1 MGGERSTGVGVTHEN
16 DHGSRWPGRRR
27 VLLAVGVL
35 AAAAIGLLVAISW
48 GREQDEGEW
57 ASVELRDLD
66 RSVAIM
72 GQLEASRS
80 GDLRPPQI
88 RDMHTF
94 TISFLA
100 PEGTALRAGDPAIGF
115 DRSQVDQNL
124 IQARADLETAEKT
137 LEKRRSDLAAER
149 ERARLQLA
157 EARAR
162 ARRAQLQSEVPADVR
177 ASQELELARL
187 DRALAEDEVRHYE
200 LAVERL
206 ELRERVE
213 LEGLRQERD
222 TFVSRVAALERD
234 LERLMVRA
242 PRPGVLVYKSNWR
255 GEKKKVGDSV
265 WWAEAVAQLPD
276 LALLRALAEVDEVDA
291 GDVAVGQRATL
302 RLDAYPDR
310 SYSARVLE
318 IQRAVERRSGRD
330 PRRVMRLF
338 LQLDRPDSD
347 HMRPGMR
354 FTGEVVLEALAQRLV
369 VPLDAVASRDG
380 RPAVLVDGPYGT
392 DWVEPRFGQRSAEWV
407 EVLDGLEA
415 GQRVRLRPER
425 AGP

>member
-1 MGGERSTGVGVTHEN
+1 
-16 DHGSRWPGRRR
+16 
-27 VLLAVGVL
+27 
-35 AAAAIGLLVAISW
+35 
-48 GREQDEGEW
+48 
-57 ASVELRDLD
+57 
-66 RSVAIM
+66 
-72 GQLEASRS
+72 
-80 GDLRPPQI
+80 
-88 RDMHTF
+88 
-94 TISFLA
+94 
-100 PEGTALRAGDPAIGF
+100 
-115 DRSQVDQNL
+115 
-124 IQARADLETAEKT
+124 
-137 LEKRRSDLAAER
+137 
-149 ERARLQLA
+149 
-157 EARAR
+157 
-162 ARRAQLQSEVPADVR
+162 VPAEVR

-187 DRALAEDEVRHYE
+187 DHALAEDEVRHYE

-222 TFVSRVAALERD
+222 TFGSRVAALERD

-291 GDVAVGQRATL
+291 GDVAVGQQATL

-338 LQLDRPDSD
+338 LQLDRPDSE

-354 FTGEVVLEALAQRLV
+354 FTGELVLEQLERRLV
-369 VPLDAVASRDG
+369 VPLEAVASRDG
-380 RPAVLVDGPYGT
+380 RPAVLVGGPYGT

-407 EVLDGLEA
+407 EVLEGLEV